1 MGPGG
6 EGSWDRAA
14 GPRARNAGHGAEA
27 RRGEAGGR
35 RARAAGRDPW
45 KPSDVTG
52 PRRPPGPRL
61 SSCPRPCPRRPARG
75 GPPAS
80 SGGLRVPPPA
90 PLPRAVFLAPRRTR
104 LPRGAGGVGALGAGG
119 AADRRRARRAGQMDA
134 GLPGEQMLGQKV
146 GGHHGDRRILLL
158 PTAAHRGAPFPTT
171 LAPRSD
177 SQGPA
182 PWASRAP
189 SRTRLARKAKLPATA
204 WDSGSRGASGWRQ
217 MGEGR
222 GGSTSRRRGE
232 SLITRACPGCPALC
246 PLPLPGTSRAC
257 SPLPSGTSLPATVRS
272 PGEKLWLLSQGADS
286 QSREGDWGNPRGL
299 GGTSARQMVTPRGQG
314 AEESS
319 LSSPRT
325 NSTCSPPGHRLHSAE
340 PA

>member
-1 MGPGG
+1 
-6 EGSWDRAA
+6 
-14 GPRARNAGHGAEA
+14 
-27 RRGEAGGR
+27 
-35 RARAAGRDPW
+35 
-45 KPSDVTG
+45 
-52 PRRPPGPRL
+52 
-61 SSCPRPCPRRPARG
+61 
-75 GPPAS
+75 
-80 SGGLRVPPPA
+80 
-90 PLPRAVFLAPRRTR
+90 
-104 LPRGAGGVGALGAGG
+104 
-119 AADRRRARRAGQMDA
+119 
-134 GLPGEQMLGQKV
+134 MLGQKV

-257 SPLPSGTSLPATVRS
+257 SPLPSGNVPSSNSQEPWGETVAFEPRSGLPV
-272 PGEKLWLLSQGADS
+272 PGGRLGQPQRLGRHICQADGNSQGTRCRGELVILAQNEQHLLS
-286 QSREGDWGNPRGL
+286 PRK
-299 GGTSARQMVTPRGQG
+299 P
-314 AEESS
+314 SS
-319 LSSPRT
+319 LSRASLTTERGSHPKVMQLEDGARK
-325 NSTCSPPGHRLHSAE
+325 HI
-340 PA
+340 